1 MEDKKDLEEKSE
13 FKMFNPDEYEKV
25 MQALGPER
33 RMHYVLHNKVNGK
46 YGLIYNKKDTEDQG
60 FYAPYLMYVIGKKC
74 GINVPETELGYYLI
88 NDIDQLVPSYKDSFF
103 ESSLVYTG
111 IAPIFGRN
119 VSHVSQQVVDA
130 TYLSENPQ
138 AAEKRRDQDR
148 GRVQN
153 MNFEEY
159 VESNVYYLISRG
171 SKPRQEYSRAEIDA
185 MRQELVDRA
194 MFGLKLGIQGQTTID
209 LFDHRNAR
217 LSPYFLSSHNMLLLG
232 INNNWVSSTL
242 KESDEDF
249 KESIEYELRP
259 QFGIPYNYIVPTS
272 EQLLAHIFETYPE
285 QAERAYK
292 KVTAFSQEDLEAE
305 LNSYTHLDETHK
317 KMALRIFEMRDKE
330 FQKVHDEQKKSR
342 TQNKG

>member
-1 MEDKKDLEEKSE
+1 MEDMERLEEKSE
-13 FKMFNPDEYEKV
+13 FKDFNPDEYEEV
-25 MQALGPER
+25 MQAFGPEGR
-33 RMHYVLHNKVNGK
+33 KHYVIENKTNGK
-46 YGLIYNKKDTEDQG
+46 YGLLYNKKSLEDQS

-74 GINVPETELGYYLI
+74 GIDVPETELGRYLI

-103 ESSLVYTG
+103 EASLVYTG
-111 IAPIFGRN
+111 IDPIFGRN
-119 VSHVSQQVVDA
+119 VSHVSQQVIDA

-148 GRVQN
+148 GRVQK

-194 MFGLKLGIQGQTTID
+194 MFGLKLGIQGQTSID
-209 LFDHRNAR
+209 LYNHKNAK
-217 LSPYFLSSHNMLLLG
+217 LSPYFLSSHNMFLLG
-232 INNNWVSSTL
+232 INDNWVSSTL
-242 KESDEDF
+242 DESDEDF
-249 KESIEYELRP
+249 KNSMDYELRP
-259 QFGIPYNYIVPTS
+259 QFGIPYNYVIPTS

-292 KVTAFSQEDLEAE
+292 KVRAFSQEDLEAE
-305 LNSYTHLDETHK
+305 LDSYARLDENHK
-317 KMALRIFEMRDKE
+317 KMALRIFQMRDKE
-330 FQKVHDEQKKSR
+330 FEKVYEEQRKNKI
-342 TQNKG
+342 QNKE

>member
-1 MEDKKDLEEKSE
+1 MEDIKDFEKKSE
-13 FKMFNPDEYEKV
+13 FKAFNPNEYEKV
-25 MQALGPER
+25 MQAIGPEGR
-33 RMHYVLHNKVNGK
+33 KHYVLHNKTNGR
-46 YGLIYNKKDTEDQG
+46 YGLMYNKKSPEDQG
-60 FYAPYLMYVIGKKC
+60 FYAPYLMQVIGKKC

-111 IAPIFGRN
+111 IDPIFGRD
-119 VSHVSQQVVDA
+119 VSHVSQEVVDA

-148 GRVQN
+148 GRVQK

-194 MFGLKLGIQGQTTID
+194 MFGLKLGIQGQTSID
-209 LFDHRNAR
+209 LFNYKNAR
-217 LSPYFLSSHNMLLLG
+217 LSPYFLSSHNMFLLG
-232 INNNWVSSTL
+232 INDNWVSSTL
-242 KESDEDF
+242 DENDEDF
-249 KESIEYELRP
+249 RKSINYELRP

-285 QAERAYK
+285 QAERAYN
-292 KVTAFSQEDLEAE
+292 KVTAFSPKDLKAE
-305 LNSYTHLDETHK
+305 LDSYTQLDENHK
-317 KMALRIFEMRDKE
+317 KMAIRIFEMRDKE
-330 FQKVHDEQKKSR
+330 FQKVHEEQKKNRIQS
-342 TQNKG
+342 KE